1 MAMRKKTGGRPRKR
15 VVIKVRMPI
24 SPPLGGN
31 VGGLLGVQPTAG
43 SLATGRQGLFGP
55 VTAGFGNSLMYPE
68 PSAARPKDSKKRRS
82 QVSQPLEQ
90 QRKIQATRVY

>member
-1 MAMRKKTGGRPRKR
+1 MALRKKTGGRSRKR
-15 VVIKVRMPI
+15 VAIKVRMPI
-24 SPPLGGN
+24 APSLGGN

-43 SLATGRQGLFGP
+43 SLATASQGLFHP
-55 VTAGFGNSLMYPE
+55 VTAGLGNSLMSPGS
-68 PSAARPKDSKKRRS
+68 SAPRTMDSAKRRS